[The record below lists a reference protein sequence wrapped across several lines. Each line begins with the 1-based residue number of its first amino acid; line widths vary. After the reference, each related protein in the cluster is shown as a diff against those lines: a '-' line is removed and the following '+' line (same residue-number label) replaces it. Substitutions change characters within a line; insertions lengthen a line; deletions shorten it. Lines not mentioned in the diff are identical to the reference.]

1 MQAEF
6 LEDLL
11 GIASELFVLLV
22 RLLGLGEL
30 HQLNLLEL
38 VLADDAAHVLAM
50 RAGFA
55 AEAWSIGSER
65 DGQPRTVERLI
76 TIEVSDW
83 HLGGGNQIKIS
94 IVKRNLEKV
103 GLELGKLSGSVHRL
117 GVDHEGRQ
125 NFGVAV

>member
-30 HQLNLLEL
+30 HQLSLLEL

-55 AEAWSIGSER
+55 AETRCIRCER
-65 DGQPRTVERLI
+65 NRQPRNVEGLVA
-76 TIEVSDW
+76 IEVGDW

-94 IVKRNLEKV
+94 IVKRNLEDRKSTR
-103 GLELGKLSGSVHRL
+103 LNSSHLGIS
-117 GVDHEGRQ
+117 
-125 NFGVAV
+125 